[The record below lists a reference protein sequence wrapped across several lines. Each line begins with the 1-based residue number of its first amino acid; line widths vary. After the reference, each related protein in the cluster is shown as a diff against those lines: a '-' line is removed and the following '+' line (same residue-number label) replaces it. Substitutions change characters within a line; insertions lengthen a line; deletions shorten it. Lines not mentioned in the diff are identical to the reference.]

1 MTMSTQDSSPVAT
14 LMSDLGIGSEESTPM
29 EETSNNTDDNESIAN
44 DSDTSTLT
52 DDNADKS
59 NTETVEADT
68 ETLEDKINKIQ
79 AELEK
84 ANKRISDKD
93 RYINELKQGK
103 QEDKSKE
110 VLTEEKEEST
120 FWDDPEGNF
129 KKMSEQLRIAN
140 LRIDEQAYASD
151 KSDYWKV
158 VNGESIQE
166 AFKEDNDFMN
176 EFQRSNKPYELA
188 YEYLKSKTETKV
200 QTETRTREQMKEELR
215 KELLKEMGVKDNR
228 EAPPSIN
235 SLGSNSSS
243 KKPIVEDG
251 FAAVFGLE

>member
-1 MTMSTQDSSPVAT
+1 MSTTQDSSPVAT
-14 LMSDLGIGSEESTPM
+14 LMSDLGIGSDESTPT
-29 EETSNNTDDNESIAN
+29 EEESNNTNDNESIAN

-68 ETLEDKINKIQ
+68 ETLEEKITKIQ
-79 AELEK
+79 ADLEK

-103 QEDKSKE
+103 QEDKKDN
-110 VLTEEKEEST
+110 VLEAEEST

-129 KKMSEQLRIAN
+129 KKMNEQLRIAN

-166 AFKEDNDFMN
+166 AFKEDGTFME